1 MRGMKRALWQ
11 ILIRRQTSIG
21 SAALILA
28 SMVATSRFLGL
39 IRDRL
44 LAARFSA
51 DELGVYFAAF
61 RIPNLLFELLVMG
74 ALTTAFIP
82 VFTRYLTGGK
92 EGEAWRMAAIIINTS
107 LILLAA
113 VAVPLFIWAP
123 TVSRLFAPGF
133 TSEQIAQMAQ
143 FTRVILILQVAPLLV
158 GNFFTGILQ
167 SFRSFLVPAIAPVVY
182 NIGIIVGIMT
192 FTSSLGL
199 LAPVVG
205 VGLGALLFMMIQIPV
220 LGSLGYRHMFI
231 MDLKHKGVR
240 DVFKLMGPRTLGL
253 GATQIDTTVDLMLA
267 SLLGAR
273 MVTIFNFA
281 QHLQQLPVGLFGAT
295 IAQAALPTLSLSAAN
310 NEKGELKRAITT
322 SLHQMLF
329 FILPVSVLFI
339 VLRTPI
345 VRLVFGASRFDWDA
359 TVLTGM
365 TLSMFSLSLGAQA
378 VVHLLAR
385 AYYALYDSKTPVV
398 IAVGSIF
405 VNTVLSVLFITWFG
419 MPVWSLGL
427 STSIASIAHAV
438 VLFMCLDKR
447 LELFS
452 RIELFVPLI
461 KMGVA
466 ALAAGVAIYIP
477 LKLFDQLVFDTT
489 RTFGLILLTGT
500 ATSIGLVVYF
510 FLSWVMGVGEVHS
523 FLSMIKRVRR
533 VPAILLE
540 PAREVINGGTQDKIS

>member
-167 SFRSFLVPAIAPVVY
+167 SFRSFLVPAIAPVLY

-192 FTSSLGL
+192 LTSSLGL

-438 VLFMCLDKR
+438 VLFICLDKR

-523 FLSMIKRVRR
+523 FLSMMKRVRR